1 MAFTKTEVGTM
12 VAQIMLVSTEFWG
25 KEFRVK
31 LIEFVDR
38 LDWTVRVGGR
48 GKSFTKDF
56 YWNNSKDK
64 SSIY

>member
-38 LDWTVRVGGR
+38 LDVDCQGWGEREE
-48 GKSFTKDF
+48 FH
-56 YWNNSKDK
+56 
-64 SSIY
+64 